1 MDFYSLRFPS
11 QVLVLNAGQHC
22 PTLGP
27 LLDNHTR
34 RHHSYL
40 RDTFPHLIPAAAS
53 STSSVHTVK
62 AGLEKTRFKKKKT
75 SSVVFLFFWIFFGF
89 FDIFAQ

>member
-1 MDFYSLRFPS
+1 
-11 QVLVLNAGQHC
+11 VLVLNAGQHC

-53 STSSVHTVK
+53 STTSVHTVK
-62 AGLEKTRFKKKKT
+62 AGLEQTWVLKKKQP
-75 SSVVFLFFWIFFGF
+75 SGFFCFFLFFCFFFVF
-89 FDIFAQ
+89 FWFFWFFYIFAQ

>member
-1 MDFYSLRFPS
+1 
-11 QVLVLNAGQHC
+11 VLVLNAGQHC

-62 AGLEKTRFKKKKT
+62 AGLEKTRVFKKNQP
-75 SSVVFLFFWIFFGF
+75 SGFFGF
-89 FDIFAQ
+89 FLFFFGFLGFFLFFFYILAQ

>member
-1 MDFYSLRFPS
+1 
-11 QVLVLNAGQHC
+11 VLVLNAGQHC

-62 AGLEKTRFKKKKT
+62 AGLEKLGVKKNQP
-75 SSVVFLFFWIFFGF
+75 SGFFVFLCVVWVFWVFY
-89 FDIFAQ
+89 IFAQ